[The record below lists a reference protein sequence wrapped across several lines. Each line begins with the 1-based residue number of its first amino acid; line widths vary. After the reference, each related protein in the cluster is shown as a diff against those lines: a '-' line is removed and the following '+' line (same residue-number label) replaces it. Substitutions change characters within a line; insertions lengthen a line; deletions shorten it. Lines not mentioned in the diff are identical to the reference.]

1 MKRREFIT
9 LPGGAAASLVSWPSA
24 TRAQQS
30 MPAVGF
36 LDLRSADVVS
46 ERLRGFRQGLKDN
59 GYVEGDNVTIVYR
72 WAENQIGRLPELAEE
87 LVRRQV
93 AVIATSG
100 SERATAAAKAA
111 TTTIPIVAIFSQDPV
126 KLGVAAS
133 LNRPGGNVTGIN
145 IFSGEL
151 PAKRLGL
158 LHELLPRAT
167 RIAVLVNPSDSEI
180 TNSTLIDLEP
190 AARVLGVEIHA
201 LNASNSGEIDVA
213 FTTLLRE
220 RCDAV
225 LVSGSAFFNS
235 RRVQLVNLSVR
246 HGIPL
251 VAGLREYAEIGG
263 LMSYGV
269 SVGDA
274 YRQVGLYT
282 GRILKDAKPADLPV
296 VQSTRFELV
305 INARTARMLGIEV
318 PPTLFAA
325 ADEVIE

>member
-1 MKRREFIT
+1 MHLLRREFIT
-9 LPGGAAASLVSWPSA
+9 LLGGTAVAWPLA
-24 TRAQQS
+24 RAQQS
-30 MPAVGF
+30 IPTVGF
-36 LDLRSADVVS
+36 FDLRSADVVS

-59 GYVEGDNVTIVYR
+59 GYVEGDNVTTVYR

-100 SERATAAAKAA
+100 SDRATAAAKAA

-126 KLGVAAS
+126 ELGVAAS

-151 PAKRLGL
+151 PAKRLGF

-180 TNSTLIDLEP
+180 TNSTLKDLEP

-201 LNASNSGEIDVA
+201 LHASNSGEIDVA

-225 LVSGSAFFNS
+225 LVSGSAFS
-235 RRVQLVNLSVR
+235 RRVQLVNLSVHHR
-246 HGIPL
+246 TPL
-251 VAGLREYAEIGG
+251 VSGLREYAEIGG

-269 SVGDA
+269 SVVDA

-282 GRILKDAKPADLPV
+282 GRILKGAKAADLPV

>member
-1 MKRREFIT
+1 MHLLRREFIT
-9 LPGGAAASLVSWPSA
+9 LLGGTAVAWPLA
-24 TRAQQS
+24 RAQQS
-30 MPAVGF
+30 IPTVGF
-36 LDLRSADVVS
+36 LDLRSADVVG

-59 GYVEGDNVTIVYR
+59 GYVEGDNVTTVYR

-100 SERATAAAKAA
+100 SDRATAAAKAA
-111 TTTIPIVAIFSQDPV
+111 TMTIPIVAIFSQDPV
-126 KLGVAAS
+126 ELGVAAS

-151 PAKRLGL
+151 PAKRLGF

-180 TNSTLIDLEP
+180 TNSTLKDLEP
-190 AARVLGVEIHA
+190 AGRVLGVEIHA
-201 LNASNSGEIDVA
+201 LHASNSGEIDVA

-235 RRVQLVNLSVR
+235 RRVQLVNLSVH
-246 HGIPL
+246 HGIP
-251 VAGLREYAEIGG
+251 VVSGLREYAEIGG

-269 SVGDA
+269 SIFDA

-282 GRILKDAKPADLPV
+282 GRILKGAKAADLPV